1 MKEKTF
7 FISLSHIEQK
17 TVGCWPRKLLAAFS
31 ILKITDPG
39 EYILSHFLLFDDPF
53 CQFLTFSRYFLE
65 NLSKLLPSSAED
77 RFEGKKS
84 FEERSVFSMIFAFR
98 AKKLRFPAN
107 KVSSNAKI
115 LID

>member
-31 ILKITDPG
+31 KLKITDPG
-39 EYILSHFLLFDDPF
+39 EYILSNFLMFDDPF

-65 NLSKLLPSSAED
+65 SLTKLLPSSAED

-84 FEERSVFSMIFAFR
+84 FDERSVFSMIFAFR
-98 AKKLRFPAN
+98 AKKG
-107 KVSSNAKI
+107 
-115 LID
+115 